1 MKNYYLLILLNL
13 IALLSCGKQKSDNE
27 LLPIV
32 KEWYGKEVKFPDR
45 PVFTLYGKDTVDYS
59 IPQSSSYKVLVYVD
73 STGCVDCK
81 LQLQKWQELIK
92 YTNSI
97 SNGEIPFLFFFFP
110 KDYKELCQFFKRD
123 LFDLPVCID
132 FDGELNKLNHFPAF
146 PQFHMLLL
154 DKDNKVVVIGN
165 PVHSTDIRSLYMKE
179 ISKNMIRLTKK
190 KMTIQP
196 GQ

>member
-132 FDGELNKLNHFPAF
+132 FDGELNKLNHFPTF
-146 PQFHMLLL
+146 PQFHTLLL